1 MINNLYENGLD
12 EYPLSTVI
20 GQNLFFAIYFGLG
33 IAGMWSLKVLEVP
46 ILSVLYAIFLITMLI
61 FVLRK
66 HLCTNC
72 YYYGKRCSTA
82 WGKLAALMFEK
93 NSGNYE
99 LGVKLAGVTWGVAI
113 GLPIIVMIAILIF
126 NFDVHLLVILVLF
139 VVLTPLNLMMH
150 KHSCVRCKMRN
161 ICPASMARTN
171 KGDD

>member
-1 MINNLYENGLD
+1 MVNNLYENGLD

-20 GQNLFFAIYFGLG
+20 GQNLFFVIYFGLG

-46 ILSVLYAIFLITMLI
+46 ILSVLYAIFLLTMLI

-113 GLPIIVMIAILIF
+113 GLPIIVMVAILIF

-150 KHSCVRCKMRN
+150 KQSCVRCKMRN

-171 KGDD
+171 KGND